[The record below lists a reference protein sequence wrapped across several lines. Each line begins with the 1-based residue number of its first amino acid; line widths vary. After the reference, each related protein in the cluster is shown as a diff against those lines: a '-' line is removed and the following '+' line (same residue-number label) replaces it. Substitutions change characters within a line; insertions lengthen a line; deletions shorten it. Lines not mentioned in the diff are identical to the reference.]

1 MNNQN
6 LLAIFRAFK
15 VVFENL
21 PSELPSE
28 KYTPAVNQLKQG
40 YSEIL
45 YPLLKTQY
53 FAFCVD
59 SDGECVSIFATEA
72 ERDSYIKTMRQIGKE
87 CRERGDVGE
96 ITCRPITFGEF
107 LDFADAEELD
117 LNNYSLDEDGAI
129 EFVHSSNSVETTS

>member
-6 LLAIFRAFK
+6 LLAVLRAFK
-15 VVFENL
+15 ALFDNL

-28 KYTPAVNQLKQG
+28 KYAPAVNQFKQG
-40 YSEIL
+40 YSEMI
-45 YPLLKTQY
+45 YPLLKTQC
-53 FAFCVD
+53 FALCVD

-72 ERDSYIKTMRQIGKE
+72 ERDAYIRTMRQIE
-87 CRERGDVGE
+87 EDRRERGDVGE
-96 ITCRPITFGEF
+96 ITCRPITFGGF